1 MMSLEALL
9 KEVDTL
15 KSEYEK
21 FERGNRAAGTRAR
34 KCLQAIKTIA
44 QEMRAKIQEAKNTE
58 TAA

>member
-1 MMSLEALL
+1 MSLESLL
-9 KEVDTL
+9 TEVETL

-21 FERGNRAAGTRAR
+21 FERGNKAAGTRAR

-44 QEMRAKIQEAKNTE
+44 QEMRSKIQEAKNAE